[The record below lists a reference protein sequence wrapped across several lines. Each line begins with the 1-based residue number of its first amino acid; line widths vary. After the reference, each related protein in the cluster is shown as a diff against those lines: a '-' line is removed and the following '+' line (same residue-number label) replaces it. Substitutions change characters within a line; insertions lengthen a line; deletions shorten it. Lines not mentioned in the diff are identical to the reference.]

1 MVWGVSAGASYSE
14 AMRVRAVILAIV
26 LPLSLL
32 AAACGS
38 GESAT
43 SPDNASATSTTQA
56 SGVDLSKATFV
67 DDTGKKKVEVDAIDN
82 NFRDQYVTITAGTT
96 VEFKNAGHN
105 EHNVIPV
112 VKGSFKKAETS
123 EFEPGTSYR
132 VVFDKPGDYPYY
144 CTLHGTPMKGMT
156 GAIRVVA

>member
-1 MVWGVSAGASYSE
+1 
-14 AMRVRAVILAIV
+14 MRLRVLLLAAV
-26 LPLSLL
+26 LPLSVV
-32 AAACGS
+32 AAGCGS

-43 SPDNASATSTTQA
+43 SPDRGSATSTTQA
-56 SGVDLSKATFV
+56 TGVDLSKATFV
-67 DDTGKKKVEVDAIDN
+67 DDTAEKKVEIDALDN
-82 NFRDQYVTITAGTT
+82 NFRDQYVTVKAGTT

-123 EFEPGTSYR
+123 EFEPGTSYT
-132 VVFDKPGDYPYY
+132 VVFDTPGDFPYY